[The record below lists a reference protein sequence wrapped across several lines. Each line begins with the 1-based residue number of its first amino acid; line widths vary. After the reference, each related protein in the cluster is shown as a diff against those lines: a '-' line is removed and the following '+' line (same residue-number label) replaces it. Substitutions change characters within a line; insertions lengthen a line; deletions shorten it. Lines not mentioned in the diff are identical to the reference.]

1 MALAVCLRMLWSESV
16 DSGQGGDLAHTLG
29 QMRSGDQEIRW
40 LQVTPGDTG
49 EMGKWNVSTQSFI
62 MDKVATANPNRSANV

>member
-29 QMRSGDQEIRW
+29 QMRSGDQE
-40 LQVTPGDTG
+40 TPGDTG
-49 EMGKWNVSTQSFI
+49 EMGKLTVSTQSFI

>member
-29 QMRSGDQEIRW
+29 QMSSGD
-40 LQVTPGDTG
+40 QVTPGDSRWHRGDGQMNCVNTILHNG
-49 EMGKWNVSTQSFI
+49 QGGHSQS
-62 MDKVATANPNRSANV
+62 KQEC